1 MARFVLNI
9 PNALTLLRFALV
21 PAIALALLRGDTLL
35 ALLLFA
41 LSALSDAVDGHLA
54 RRWNQRT
61 RFGAVADPLAD
72 KLTMLTVGVLL
83 AWLGALPWWFVAAV
97 VGRDGLIVAGAL
109 AYHLRFGRVEMA
121 PSVLSKAN
129 TGLEFTLL
137 LVVMAIGA
145 GLLPEGP
152 WREALLYLTLATI
165 VASGVHYVV
174 VWGRKALREAG

>member
-1 MARFVLNI
+1 MAAFVLNV

-21 PAIALALLRGDTLL
+21 PAIALALLRGDPLL

-41 LSALSDAVDGHLA
+41 LSALSDAIDGHLA

-97 VGRDGLIVAGAL
+97 VGRDLLIVAGAL

-121 PSVLSKAN
+121 PTLLSKVN

-137 LVVMAIGA
+137 LGVLAIGA
-145 GLLPEGP
+145 GLLPDGS
-152 WREALLYLTLATI
+152 WRLLLLYLTLATI
-165 VASGVHYVV
+165 VASGLHYVV
-174 VWGRKALREAG
+174 VWGRKARQAAA